1 MWRKN
6 ERKIIFICLHF
17 NHIFRVMTQ
26 ATGKEMADQN
36 LLRQDTVNNVDTK
49 KQIIMKYCKQTDEQ
63 PRQVDFQIL
72 DINKKYSREDNIKLY
87 DHSKFN

>member
-1 MWRKN
+1 
-6 ERKIIFICLHF
+6 
-17 NHIFRVMTQ
+17 
-26 ATGKEMADQN
+26 
-36 LLRQDTVNNVDTK
+36 
-49 KQIIMKYCKQTDEQ
+49 MKYCKQTDEQ